1 MSDQVAPSCT
11 AFEGPR
17 RLASGSLSEVALAV
31 KAAVDGGSLQPLLVF
46 DDASGQVID
55 FDLRGTQADVIARLP
70 ALATRLAPPQTQP
83 LQTEEETAAG
93 PRGKGRPKL
102 GVIAREVT
110 LLPRHWDWLAVQ
122 QGGASAA
129 LRRLVEQAR
138 RAGGGSQ
145 QRRMARE
152 TAYRFMSAMV
162 GNLAGFEEATRAL
175 FADDR
180 PRMEAH
186 MATWPKDIRNHTL
199 RLAWGD
205 HVPSTE
211 I

>member
-1 MSDQVAPSCT
+1 MSDPFAPSCT
-11 AFEGPR
+11 AFEGAR

-31 KAAVDGGSLQPLLVF
+31 KAAVDRGSLQPLLVF
-46 DDASGQVID
+46 DDASGQAID
-55 FDLRGTQADVIARLP
+55 FDLRGTEADVIARLP
-70 ALATRLAPPQTQP
+70 ALAARLAPPQTQP
-83 LQTEEETAAG
+83 LQTEEAAAG

-110 LLPRHWDWLAVQ
+110 LLPRHWDWLAAQ
-122 QGGASAA
+122 QGGASAT

-138 RAGGGSQ
+138 RAGGASQ

-152 TAYRFMSAMV
+152 TAYRFISAMA

-186 MATWPKDIRNHTL
+186 MATWPEDIRDHAL

-205 HVPSTE
+205 RVPSTE

>member
-1 MSDQVAPSCT
+1 MSDPFALSCT
-11 AFEGPR
+11 AFEGTR
-17 RLASGSLSEVALAV
+17 RLASGSPGEVALAV
-31 KAAVDGGSLQPLLVF
+31 KAAADGGSLQPLLVF
-46 DDASGQVID
+46 DDASGQAID
-55 FDLRGTQADVIARLP
+55 FDLRGTEADVIARLP
-70 ALATRLAPPQTQP
+70 ALAARLAPPQTQP
-83 LQTEEETAAG
+83 LQTEEAAAG

-110 LLPRHWDWLAVQ
+110 LLPRHWDWLAAQ
-122 QGGASAA
+122 QGGASAT

-138 RAGGGSQ
+138 RAGGAGQ

-152 TAYRFMSAMV
+152 TAYRFISAMA
-162 GNLAGFEEATRAL
+162 GDLAGFEEATRAL

-186 MATWPKDIRNHTL
+186 MATWPQDIRGHTL

-205 HVPSTE
+205 HVPPTK

>member
-1 MSDQVAPSCT
+1 MSDPFAPSCT
-11 AFEGPR
+11 AFEGTR
-17 RLASGSLSEVALAV
+17 RLASGSLSEVARAV
-31 KAAVDGGSLQPLLVF
+31 KAAVDGGSLEPVLVF

-55 FDLRGTQADVIARLP
+55 FDLRGSEADVIARLP
-70 ALATRLAPPQTQP
+70 ALAARLAPPQAQP
-83 LQTEEETAAG
+83 LQTEGETAAG

-110 LLPRHWDWLAVQ
+110 LLPRHWDWLAAQ

-138 RAGGGSQ
+138 RAGGASQ

-152 TAYRFMSAMV
+152 TAYRFISAMA

-186 MATWPKDIRNHTL
+186 MATWPQDIRDHTL
-199 RLAWGD
+199 RLAWGA

-211 I
+211 L

>member
-1 MSDQVAPSCT
+1 MSDSLATSCT

-31 KAAVDGGSLQPLLVF
+31 KAAVDRGSLQPLLVF
-46 DDASGQVID
+46 DDASGQAID
-55 FDLRGTQADVIARLP
+55 FDLRGTKADVIARLP
-70 ALATRLAPPQTQP
+70 ALAAQLAPP
-83 LQTEEETAAG
+83 QTEEETAAG

-122 QGGASAA
+122 QGGASAT

-138 RAGGGSQ
+138 RAGSASQ

-152 TAYRFMSAMV
+152 TAYRFISAMA
-162 GNLAGFEEATRAL
+162 GNLAGFEEVTRAL

-186 MATWPKDIRNHTL
+186 IATWPQDIRDHTL

-211 I
+211 A

>member
-1 MSDQVAPSCT
+1 MSDLFAPSCT

-17 RLASGSLSEVALAV
+17 RLASGSLTEVTLAV
-31 KAAVDGGSLQPLLVF
+31 KEAADGGSLLPLLVF
-46 DDASGQVID
+46 DDASAQVID
-55 FDLRGTQADVIARLP
+55 LDLRGSKADVIARLP
-70 ALATRLAPPQTQP
+70 ELAARLAPPQTD
-83 LQTEEETAAG
+83 EETAAG

-110 LLPRHWDWLAVQ
+110 LLPRHWDWLAAQ
-122 QGGASAA
+122 QGGASAT

-138 RAGGGSQ
+138 RAGGASQ

-152 TAYRFMSAMV
+152 TAYRFMSAMA
-162 GNLAGFEEATRAL
+162 GDLSGFEEAVRAL

-186 MATWPKDIRNHTL
+186 MATWSKDIRDHTL
-199 RLAWGD
+199 RLAWGV
-205 HVPSTE
+205 HVPPTE
-211 I
+211 A

>member
-1 MSDQVAPSCT
+1 MSDPFAPSCT
-11 AFEGPR
+11 AFEGAR

-31 KAAVDGGSLQPLLVF
+31 KEAVNGGSLEPLLVF
-46 DDASGQVID
+46 DDATGQAID
-55 FDLRGTQADVIARLP
+55 FDLRGTEADVIARLP
-70 ALATRLAPPQTQP
+70 ALAARLAPP
-83 LQTEEETAAG
+83 QTEEETAAG

-110 LLPRHWDWLAVQ
+110 LLPRHWDWLAAQ
-122 QGGASAA
+122 QGGASAT

-138 RAGGGSQ
+138 RAGGASQ

-152 TAYRFMSAMV
+152 TAYRFISAMA

-186 MATWPKDIRNHTL
+186 MATWPEDIRDHTL

>member
-1 MSDQVAPSCT
+1 MSDPSAPSCT

-17 RLASGSLSEVALAV
+17 RLASGALAEVALAV
-31 KAAVDGGSLQPLLVF
+31 KAAADGGSLQPLLVF
-46 DDASGQVID
+46 DDASGHVID
-55 FDLRGTQADVIARLP
+55 FDLRGTEADVIARLP
-70 ALATRLAPPQTQP
+70 ALAAQLAPPPAQP
-83 LQTEEETAAG
+83 RQTEEETAAG

-122 QGGASAA
+122 QGGASAT

-138 RAGGGSQ
+138 RAGGVSQ

-152 TAYRFMSAMV
+152 TAYRFISAMA

-186 MATWPKDIRNHTL
+186 MATWPQDIRNHTL

-205 HVPSTE
+205 HVPPTE
-211 I
+211 A